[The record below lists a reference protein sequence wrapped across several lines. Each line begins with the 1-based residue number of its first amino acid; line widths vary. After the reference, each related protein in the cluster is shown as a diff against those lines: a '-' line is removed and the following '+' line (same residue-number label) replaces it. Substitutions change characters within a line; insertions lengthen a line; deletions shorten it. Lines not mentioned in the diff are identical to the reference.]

1 MEEMFVL
8 FLHLVNQ
15 VRISNKCDAQVR
27 PVGQELSN
35 LPEFCDIISI
45 LILTVKEGHHSCIE
59 PELLGPLVN
68 ISVKPSAFVE
78 YSLFVVSRIVHG
90 LVIHESQNVFLS
102 R

>member
-1 MEEMFVL
+1 MFVL

-15 VRISNKCDAQVR
+15 MRISNKCDAQVW
-27 PVGQELSN
+27 PVGQELGN

-45 LILTVKEGHHSCIE
+45 LILTVKEGYHSCIE
-59 PELLGPLVN
+59 PKLLGPLVDVS
-68 ISVKPSAFVE
+68 IKPSAFVQ
-78 YSLFVVSRIVHG
+78 YSFFIVARIVHG